1 MRPIGALARRIRQFQ
16 NHARTQGLW
25 PACRRTGMF
34 LDFLARSLAMRVRD
48 RYQLSR
54 SELESYQLS
63 WSEFESRYLARRDLY
78 KGVFVQNVVVQW
90 NIPLFQRPQQMA
102 LALGRL
108 GYLVIYKTPAPLLDH
123 VAGVRNIAPNVYLTG
138 DGSFDFIEGAVHS
151 VYSTAFVHP
160 LDWIER
166 RSSSFRAI
174 YEYVDHIDPR
184 ISGSSD
190 NVQRLNAHKRHA
202 LAEGRYDFV
211 VASARGLESEA
222 VEAVGRDRVLLVPNG
237 VDTGHYRKPPREH
250 VSLPESLLRFRNQ
263 YARIVG
269 YFGAIA
275 PWLWYEEIAKLVNAR
290 RDLGFVFI
298 GPDYYDSACKLPRAD
313 NLLWLDAVDY
323 EILPA
328 YAKQFDVCFIP
339 FEPGEIARTTSPL
352 KLFEYFALEKPV
364 VVTSCLLECTSFKEV
379 FSGDCAG
386 SLSAALDDAF
396 EVGSDSAFKG
406 RLARLADEN
415 SWDNRARSLEC
426 IFPSFRVE

>member
-1 MRPIGALARRIRQFQ
+1 MRPIRALARRIRQFQ
-16 NHARTQGLW
+16 NHARTHGLW
-25 PACRRTGMF
+25 SACLRTGKF
-34 LDFLARSLAMRVRD
+34 LDFLARSLTTRE
-48 RYQLSR
+48 SG
-54 SELESYQLS
+54 LESYQLS
-63 WSEFESRYLARRDLY
+63 WSEFESRFLARRDLY
-78 KGVFVQNVVVQW
+78 KGVFVQNVVVPW
-90 NIPLFQRPQQMA
+90 NISLFQRPHQMA

-108 GYLVIYKTPAPLLDH
+108 GYLVIYKTKFPAFDH
-123 VAGVRNIAPNVYLTG
+123 VVGVRNVAPNVYLTG
-138 DGSFDFIEGAVHS
+138 DGNFDFIEGAVHS
-151 VYSTAFVHP
+151 VYSTAFDHP

-166 RSSSFRAI
+166 RNSSFRAI
-174 YEYVDHIDPR
+174 YEYVDHIDPKV
-184 ISGSSD
+184 SGSKD
-190 NVQRLNAHKRHA
+190 NVQLLNAHKRHA

-222 VEAVGRDRVLLVPNG
+222 VEAVGHDRVLLVPNG
-237 VDTGHYRKPPREH
+237 VDTWHYRNAPHEH
-250 VSLPESLLRFRNQ
+250 VSLPESLLRFRNE

-275 PWLWYEEIAKLVNAR
+275 PWLWYEEIAKLVNDR
-290 RDLGFVFI
+290 RELGFVFI
-298 GPDYYDSACKLPRAD
+298 GPALNDTVRKLPRAV

-364 VVTSCLLECTSFKEV
+364 VVTSGMIECTSFKEV
-379 FSGDCAG
+379 FSGDGAD

-396 EVGSDSAFKG
+396 EVGSDPLLRA

-415 SWDNRARSLEC
+415 SWDNRARALESV
-426 IFPSFRVE
+426 FTSFR